1 MAWSNALRKR
11 YTCVTKRFGCPP
23 LPTRQNISVLLSDG
37 LDGWLW
43 QPLFYCN
50 LNYPSALFKGLNNL
64 SVFSWLPTNKWIGMR
79 FLCFCIH
86 AEMISLIKG
95 TLNER
100 TYLINFSDSNW
111 AVLSLIISQ
120 QWVRRSRYLLR
131 GSWSSS
137 ASFWCFYLWSSLTQ
151 TKTRQRA
158 FLRHLAA
165 LQLILKKTFQKRK
178 GFLLTERIL
187 KWKNY

>member
-1 MAWSNALRKR
+1 MAWSNALSKR

-50 LNYPSALFKGLNNL
+50 LNYASALFKGLNNL
-64 SVFSWLPTNKWIGMR
+64 RVFSWLPTNKWIGMR

-86 AEMISLIKG
+86 AEMISLIEK

-100 TYLINFSDSNW
+100 TYLMNSSDSNW
-111 AVLSLIISQ
+111 AILSLIISP
-120 QWVRRSRYLLR
+120 QWVCRSRCLLR
-131 GSWSSS
+131 GSWSSQ
-137 ASFWCFYLWSSLTQ
+137 ASFCCFCSWSSPTQ
-151 TKTRQRA
+151 PKARQRA
-158 FLRHLAA
+158 SLGLLRA
-165 LQLILKKTFQKRK
+165 L
-178 GFLLTERIL
+178 
-187 KWKNY
+187 